1 VPGQP
6 NNLPIRQFLAGGV
19 SQFSSLSALTYPIS
33 SEKSP
38 SLTGTPV
45 VTHNLSARPADGAC
59 LPTALVLQRTLCSML
74 LILSVI
80 VFSAL
85 AMLVHELGHLVAA
98 RVCHVPASELG
109 LGMGRK
115 IATFRIAGIK
125 LSFGVLPTGS
135 FVMLDGTVL
144 KERSVRA
151 QLLVHLGGI
160 IFNLIAGLAT
170 YGTTF
175 SWLNLLLAVGNILP
189 LYQHDGWKCGV
200 VVLRAL
206 MQRSS
211 PQVERAFTF
220 SGGFVSL
227 VIAWYIARLFM

>member
-1 VPGQP
+1 MP
-6 NNLPIRQFLAGGV
+6 
-19 SQFSSLSALTYPIS
+19 
-33 SEKSP
+33 
-38 SLTGTPV
+38 
-45 VTHNLSARPADGAC
+45 
-59 LPTALVLQRTLCSML
+59 L
-74 LILSVI
+74 LISVI
-80 VFSAL
+80 GFAAV
-85 AMLVHELGHLVAA
+85 AMLIHELGHLLAA
-98 RVCHVPASELG
+98 RICRVPASELG

-115 IATFRIAGIK
+115 LVTFRIASIK

-144 KERSVRA
+144 KQRSVSA
-151 QLLVHLGGI
+151 QLFVHLGGI
-160 IFNLIAGLAT
+160 ILNLVAGLLA

-175 SWLNLLLAVGNILP
+175 GWMNLLLAAGNILP

-200 VVLRAL
+200 VLLRAL

-227 VIAWYIARLFM
+227 AIAWFVARMFV